1 MEFGLTLFTSDR
13 GIRPT
18 TAAVAAENAGF
29 SAFYV
34 PEHTHI
40 PVRREAAHPG
50 TGGAELPDERYSR
63 TLDPWVALAAVSS
76 VTSTIRLGTAVAIP
90 VESDPITLAKTIA
103 SVDHLSGGR
112 TVLGVG
118 YGWNLDEMADHNV
131 PPSLRRTMLRE
142 YLEAMRE
149 LWSRDEAEYHG
160 RFVDFGP
167 SWAWPKTVQ
176 AGGPRTLVGA
186 AGNEKNFKW
195 ICRSA
200 DGWMTTP
207 ISQDIAGSVRQLRE
221 LWAEAGREGEPYI
234 VVLDGKPIPEKIEM
248 YRELGVHE
256 LVYGTPDRSE
266 EEVLAYI
273 DRLAG
278 KLGLAVG
285 T

>member
-18 TAAVAAENAGF
+18 TAAVAAEKAGF

-40 PVRREAAHPG
+40 PVRRQAAHPG

-63 TLDPWVALAAVSS
+63 TLDPWVALAAASS

-103 SVDHLSGGR
+103 SVDHLSEGR

-118 YGWNLDEMADHNV
+118 YGWNLDEMADHGV
-131 PPSLRRTMLRE
+131 PPKRRRTMLRE
-142 YLEAMRE
+142 YLEAMRV
-149 LWSRDEAEYHG
+149 LWRENEAEYHG
-160 RFVDFGP
+160 EFVDFGP
-167 SWAWPKTVQ
+167 SWAWPKT
-176 AGGPRTLVGA
+176 ARPEGPRTLVGA

-207 ISQDIAGSVRQLRE
+207 ISEGIADSVRQLRG
-221 LWAEAGREGEPYI
+221 LWAEAGRDGEPYI
-234 VVLDGKPIPEKIEM
+234 VVLDGKPDPEKIEM

-256 LVYGTPDRSE
+256 LVYGTPDRPA

-273 DRLAG
+273 ERLAG
-278 KLGLAVG
+278 KLGLTVSP
-285 T
+285 

>member
-18 TAAVAAENAGF
+18 TCAVAAEKAGF

-40 PVRREAAHPG
+40 PVRRDAAHPG
-50 TGGAELPDERYSR
+50 TGGAELPDERYCR
-63 TLDPWVALAAVSS
+63 TLDPWVTLGAVAA

-103 SVDHLSGGR
+103 TVDHLSDGR
-112 TVLGVG
+112 AVLGVG

-131 PPSLRRTMLRE
+131 PPKRRRTMLRE
-142 YLEAMRE
+142 YLESMRE
-149 LWSRDEAEYHG
+149 LWSSDEAEYHG
-160 RFVDFGP
+160 EFVDYGP

-176 AGGPRTLVGA
+176 QPGPKVLVGA
-186 AGNEKNFKW
+186 GGTEKNFKW

-207 ISQDIAGSVRQLRE
+207 IEQGIDDGVRRLRE
-221 LWAEAGREGEPYI
+221 LWAETGREGEPYI
-234 VVLDGKPIPEKIEM
+234 VVLDGKPVPEKIEA

-256 LVYGTPDRSE
+256 LVYGTPDMSE
-266 EEVLAYI
+266 DEVLAYI
-273 DRLAG
+273 GRLAG
-278 KLGLAVG
+278 KLGLAG
-285 T
+285 

>member
-1 MEFGLTLFTSDR
+1 M
-13 GIRPT
+13 
-18 TAAVAAENAGF
+18 N
-29 SAFYV
+29 
-34 PEHTHI
+34 
-40 PVRREAAHPG
+40 
-50 TGGAELPDERYSR
+50 
-63 TLDPWVALAAVSS
+63 
-76 VTSTIRLGTAVAIP
+76 
-90 VESDPITLAKTIA
+90 
-103 SVDHLSGGR
+103 
-112 TVLGVG
+112 
-118 YGWNLDEMADHNV
+118 
-131 PPSLRRTMLRE
+131 
-142 YLEAMRE
+142 
-149 LWSRDEAEYHG
+149 
-160 RFVDFGP
+160 FGP

-256 LVYGTPDRSE
+256 LVYGTPDRPE

>member
-234 VVLDGKPIPEKIEM
+234 VVL
-248 YRELGVHE
+248 
-256 LVYGTPDRSE
+256 
-266 EEVLAYI
+266 
-273 DRLAG
+273 
-278 KLGLAVG
+278 
-285 T
+285 